1 MAFTDFKSI
10 AQVQTEY
17 HIKYQEKNFID
28 YLESIIP
35 SDFFLKE
42 FEFNQEHIDVFTSEA
57 SRCENVIYPIIR
69 EVYKNFVDKYTIW
82 SHKSIKYDNK
92 LTGTPDYMISTKSEL
107 GKTVLGLPV
116 LAVVEA
122 KQNNFIEGWAQCLAE
137 LIAIQKIN
145 ENEEIFVYGIVTDG
159 ELWQFGRLQLNIFT
173 KHKARI
179 AITDLNR
186 VFGAIGY
193 LLSQC

>member
-1 MAFTDFKSI
+1 
-10 AQVQTEY
+10 
-17 HIKYQEKNFID
+17 
-28 YLESIIP
+28 
-35 SDFFLKE
+35 
-42 FEFNQEHIDVFTSEA
+42 
-57 SRCENVIYPIIR
+57 
-69 EVYKNFVDKYTIW
+69 
-82 SHKSIKYDNK
+82 
-92 LTGTPDYMISTKSEL
+92 
-107 GKTVLGLPV
+107 LGLPV